1 MKVYNKSWHNA
12 LAAMKYMHNRHHYN
26 FPSKKTNDFLSAI
39 GCNINDNDFMGWLG
53 YEYDKWYNNFM
64 TIVIKMPN
72 DEIFYIP
79 IGKDI
84 ELGKVGKIG
93 ETINEYFYHNV
104 LAYEKELSD
113 YSADE
118 IRKSIIIG
126 ID

>member
-1 MKVYNKSWHNA
+1 MKIHDKSWHNA
-12 LAAMKYMHNRHHYN
+12 LSAVKYMHNRHHYN
-26 FPSKKTNDFLSAI
+26 FPSKKMNEFLFAI
-39 GCNINDNDFMGWLG
+39 GCDINDNDFMGWLG
-53 YEYDKWYNNFM
+53 YEYDKWLNNFM

-93 ETINEYFYHNV
+93 ETINEYFYCNV
-104 LAYEKELSD
+104 LAYNEELSD
-113 YSADE
+113 YSDCE

-126 ID
+126 FD

>member
-1 MKVYNKSWHNA
+1 MKVYDKSWHNA
-12 LAAMKYMHNRHHYN
+12 LAAVKYMHNQHHYN
-26 FPSKKTNDFLSAI
+26 FPSKKMNGFLSAI

-53 YEYDKWYNNFM
+53 YEYDKWCNNFF
-64 TIVIKMPN
+64 TIAIKMPD

-93 ETINEYFYHNV
+93 ETINEYFYCYV
-104 LAYEKELSD
+104 LVCNEELSN
-113 YSADE
+113 YSGCE
-118 IRKSIIIG
+118 IRKSTIIG

>member
-1 MKVYNKSWHNA
+1 MKIDKSWHNA
-12 LAAMKYMHNRHHYN
+12 LAAVKYMHNRHHYI

-93 ETINEYFYHNV
+93 ETINEHFYHNV

>member
-1 MKVYNKSWHNA
+1 MKIHDKSWHNA
-12 LAAMKYMHNRHHYN
+12 LSAVKYMHNRHHYI
-26 FPSKKTNDFLSAI
+26 FPSKKTNEFLVAI

-53 YEYDKWYNNFM
+53 HEYDKWLNNFM

-72 DEIFYIP
+72 NEIFYIP

-93 ETINEYFYHNV
+93 KTINEYFYYNV
-104 LAYEKELSD
+104 LAYNEELSN
-113 YSADE
+113 YSGCE

-126 ID
+126 FD

>member
-1 MKVYNKSWHNA
+1 MKVYDKSRHNA
-12 LAAMKYMHNRHHYN
+12 LAAVKYMHNHHHY
-26 FPSKKTNDFLSAI
+26 KKKKKKMNDFLSAI
-39 GCNINDNDFMGWLG
+39 GCNIDNIYFMGWLVH
-53 YEYDKWYNNFM
+53 EYDKWFNNFM

-93 ETINEYFYHNV
+93 ETINEYFYYNV

>member
-1 MKVYNKSWHNA
+1 MV
-12 LAAMKYMHNRHHYN
+12 
-26 FPSKKTNDFLSAI
+26 AI
-39 GCNINDNDFMGWLG
+39 GCDINDNDFMGWLVH
-53 YEYDKWYNNFM
+53 EYDKWFNNFM

-79 IGKDI
+79 IGK
-84 ELGKVGKIG
+84 VGKIG

-104 LAYEKELSD
+104 LAYENELSD